1 MGPQSIV
8 LDPSQNCLQ
17 PHIVMHEIGH
27 AIGFYHEHSRPDRNK
42 YVEII
47 YSNIDMID
55 PKLRND
61 YRLLNRSEVNSLGV
75 GYDYNSIMHYDRY
88 RTIVDSNGSYVRLE
102 IIRPRDPN
110 ITIGEARGL
119 SPLDIIQTNKFYSCS
134 KLYML
139 SKRSA
144 VCCLITAVLWILYLQ
159 CVQLRHTPR
168 CCQQH
173 KILV

>member
-8 LDPSQNCLQ
+8 LDPSRNCLQ
-17 PHIVMHEIGH
+17 PHVVMHEIGH

-42 YVEII
+42 YVKII
-47 YSNIDMID
+47 YRNID
-55 PKLRND
+55 PKFWND
-61 YRLLNRSEVNSLGV
+61 YRLLNQSEVDSLGV

-88 RTIVDSNGSYVRLE
+88 RSTVDSNGSYVRLE
-102 IIRPRDPN
+102 TIRPRDPN

-119 SPLDIIQTNKFYSCS
+119 SPLDIIQTNKLYSCS

-144 VCCLITAVLWILYLQ
+144 VCCLITAVL
-159 CVQLRHTPR
+159 
-168 CCQQH
+168 
-173 KILV
+173 